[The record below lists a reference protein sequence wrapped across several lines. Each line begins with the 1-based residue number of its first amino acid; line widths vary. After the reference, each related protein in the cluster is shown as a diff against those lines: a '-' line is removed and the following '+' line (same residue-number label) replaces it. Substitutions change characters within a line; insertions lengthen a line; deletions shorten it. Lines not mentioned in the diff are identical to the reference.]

1 MTKKITVI
9 HTTPATVS
17 SIPKLIYEE
26 FPDFIIVNIL
36 DDSLLNDIKLNGSMT
51 KQVLKRFI
59 KYSII
64 AEENDSDALLL
75 ACSSL
80 GEAGDIA
87 RSILKIPVYKIDEP
101 MAKTALA
108 LGKNILVLGTVKST
122 LKPTTDLIKR
132 SINTSFQTVSSI
144 FIEDAF
150 DVLLVDKTRHDKMI
164 ASVIDAQINTYDVIV
179 LAQASMADAKKYVSS
194 ANQKILT
201 SLPSGIKQLI
211 DLEKSD

>member
-51 KQVLKRFI
+51 KEVLKRFI

-64 AEENDSDALLL
+64 AEENDSDAILL

>member
-150 DVLLVDKTRHDKMI
+150 DVLLGDKTRHDKMI